1 MMYMVWGKLVNN
13 NIMTQWFNEYEFWNS
28 QNYESDF
35 EVDFNISGIFK
46 LSLLRKI
53 IFFLIITSKGNNL

>member
-1 MMYMVWGKLVNN
+1 MMYMMWGKLVNN

-35 EVDFNISGIFK
+35 EVDFNIWGIFK